1 MGDEA
6 KIDATGVATKKGGRK
21 VGAAEIR
28 GSAPRA
34 GPKQGGGTEFQR
46 GANCPFLFYSKHR
59 L

>member
-21 VGAAEIR
+21 AGAAEIR

-34 GPKQGGGTEFQR
+34 GPGQGRNRTSEC
-46 GANCPFLFYSKHR
+46 GAICVFIL
-59 L
+59 